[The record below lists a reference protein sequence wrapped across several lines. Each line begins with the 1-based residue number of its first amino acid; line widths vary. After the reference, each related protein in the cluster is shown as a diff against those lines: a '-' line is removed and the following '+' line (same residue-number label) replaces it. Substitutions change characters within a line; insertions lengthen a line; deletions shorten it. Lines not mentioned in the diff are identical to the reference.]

1 MNAIR
6 GPHKSTARQTFY
18 GSGLRYCPIC
28 SETFAGR
35 DGLLGHLANSPYEDH
50 GMAEHAEYA
59 ETGTVYVALEEDA
72 DDDDINF
79 AIGG

>member
-1 MNAIR
+1 
-6 GPHKSTARQTFY
+6 
-18 GSGLRYCPIC
+18 
-28 SETFAGR
+28 
-35 DGLLGHLANSPYEDH
+35 
-50 GMAEHAEYA
+50 MAEHAEYA